1 LSKYNRINLFDI
13 SMMIFSLDQ
22 VIQWILVYRYFILFP
37 VMVIEGPIITI
48 IAGFL
53 SSLKILNPIIVY
65 IVIVAADITGDF
77 IYYAIG
83 RWGRE
88 RFIDRWGKY
97 IGLNTSNI
105 EKLEGYFEK
114 HTKKTL
120 IFGKISHA
128 VGAPILVAAGIV
140 RLPLWE
146 FIWFNFWATLPK
158 SFIFLMIGFYFGQA
172 YVKLSKYLDYFTI
185 GVLILVF
192 IIILSYYCY
201 SKLRFRFEKFILRL
215 KLKNIFKI

>member
-1 LSKYNRINLFDI
+1 
-13 SMMIFSLDQ
+13 MIFSLDQ
-22 VIQWILVYRYFILFP
+22 VIEWLLLYRYFILFP

-53 SSLKILNPIIVY
+53 SSLKLLNPIIVY
-65 IVIVAADITGDF
+65 IVVVAADITGDF

-88 RFIDRWGKY
+88 NFINRWGKY
-97 IGLNTSNI
+97 IGLNTEKI

-120 IFGKISHA
+120 IFGKLSHA

-140 RLPLWE
+140 KLPLWE
-146 FIWFNFWATLPK
+146 FIRFNFWATLPK

-185 GVLILVF
+185 GVLVLVT
-192 IIILSYYCY
+192 IIILLYYGY
-201 SKLRFRFEKFILRL
+201 SKLRLKFEKFILKL
-215 KLKNIFKI
+215 NLKNILKV